1 MQDTADSVQDV
12 WKDIA
17 QRFPSDTA
25 TCPTSA
31 PVEEDMADDFP
42 MPPPSLSLEV
52 KTAAATGGRWRRFR
66 QRRSP
71 AREPG
76 AHGNVSFDVQQEQEI
91 PSCNVGHRILRKMG
105 WTAGSGL
112 GNEPFVG
119 SVMRLGL
126 ICCYGTQATPPA
138 VWLPPSLSPCVPAG
152 QESASDRIQGTQ
164 FVRPSVRTPPSPL
177 KPDQ

>member
-112 GNEPFVG
+112 GHASSGMVTPI
-119 SVMRLGL
+119 SV
-126 ICCYGTQATPPA
+126 T
-138 VWLPPSLSPCVPAG
+138 
-152 QESASDRIQGTQ
+152 
-164 FVRPSVRTPPSPL
+164 VRPGRSGIGFGSDPGHSIRSAECTDTPVPPET
-177 KPDQ
+177 